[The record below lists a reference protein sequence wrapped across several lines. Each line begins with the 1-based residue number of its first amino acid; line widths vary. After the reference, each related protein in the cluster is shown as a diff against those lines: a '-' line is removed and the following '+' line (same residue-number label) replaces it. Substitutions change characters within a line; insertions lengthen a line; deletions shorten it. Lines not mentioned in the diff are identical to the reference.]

1 MISMEIWQFIIIVV
15 LVLLV
20 TAVATFFITRKIFQ
34 NQLKKNPPINEAAIR
49 AMMTQMGRTPSEKQ
63 VRAVMR
69 SMDEANGTSMT
80 SSNNKSKD
88 KKDKKK
94 NK

>member
-1 MISMEIWQFIIIVV
+1 MLFNFLAASVELAAGEFVLAWWHLVLIILGVIIV
-15 LVLLV
+15 
-20 TAVATFFITRKIFQ
+20 AAIATFFITRKLFAKE
-34 NQLKKNPPINEAAIR
+34 LEKNPPVNEAMIR

-69 SMDEANGTSMT
+69 SMNEA
-80 SSNNKSKD
+80 
-88 KKDKKK
+88 K

>member
-1 MISMEIWQFIIIVV
+1 MKIELEIWQFIIIVV
-15 LVLLV
+15 VAILVA
-20 TAVATFFITRKIFQ
+20 AVATFFITRKIFQ

-69 SMDEANGTSMT
+69 SMDEANGV
-80 SSNNKSKD
+80 SSTD
-88 KKDKKK
+88 TKKK
-94 NK
+94 NKKK